1 VSAAK
6 NTYQMSPEHFNSP
19 EKAIIAHTWLL
30 LQGSHCCLWA
40 RTQVLNFR
48 MHPRCAV
55 ERLSWEVAEY
65 LTGSLVRCFLFLGKM
80 VTLVAKLMWE
90 IRAAIPF
97 ESSATR
103 REPLVP

>member
-1 VSAAK
+1 
-6 NTYQMSPEHFNSP
+6 M
-19 EKAIIAHTWLL
+19 
-30 LQGSHCCLWA
+30 
-40 RTQVLNFR
+40 LNFR
-48 MHPRCAV
+48 KHPRCAV

-65 LTGSLVRCFLFLGKM
+65 LAGSLVQCFLFLGKM
-80 VTLVAKLMWE
+80 VTLVAELVWE